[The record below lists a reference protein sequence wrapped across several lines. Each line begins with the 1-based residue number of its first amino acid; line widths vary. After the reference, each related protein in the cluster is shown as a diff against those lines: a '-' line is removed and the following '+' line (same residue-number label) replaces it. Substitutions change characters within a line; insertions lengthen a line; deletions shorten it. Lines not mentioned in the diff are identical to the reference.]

1 MSKVSGHACV
11 QYQAPMPPQDGYDA
25 LEVNASLDYSLFSE
39 TMSEQ
44 SVVQLEDSEDDSD
57 PSEPHPS
64 VTGL

>member
-1 MSKVSGHACV
+1 ML
-11 QYQAPMPPQDGYDA
+11 PQDGHDV

-44 SVVQLEDSEDDSD
+44 SVDQLEDSEDDSD